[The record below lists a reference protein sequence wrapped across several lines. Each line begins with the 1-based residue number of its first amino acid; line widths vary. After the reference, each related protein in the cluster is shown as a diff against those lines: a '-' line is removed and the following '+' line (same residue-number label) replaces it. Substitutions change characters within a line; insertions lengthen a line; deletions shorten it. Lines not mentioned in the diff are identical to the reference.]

1 MAKLEGILYKAFE
14 RFFIFRGY
22 APLNI
27 LAEVSKRPE
36 AYQRHSD
43 NEHKKEIIRFL
54 LQGEYSYF
62 PELVFA
68 FRGADVTGLL
78 TEFNGHDDVEY
89 SAEQYV
95 PGLKVLKEK
104 VPHSGYRARHAQLSV
119 NPKALLR
126 VDGNH
131 RLEPFDE
138 DITWWESS
146 INETA
151 PEDYNEEQKKAW
163 LRSEAT
169 NNRNNARKIIVPF
182 AIVISN
188 SDIADPFEASIFN
201 NINFKQK
208 PLRQEKNIHNIHKFL
223 KDSDELGKPH
233 SLTMKLIDLVESG
246 HFIGLPLLAKQDND
260 DKDIYRTVCYKT
272 VELLILQQEQIK
284 KTEIP
289 RLEENI
295 QTYQE
300 KLKLLEDEI
309 KEKKESTDKE
319 TSEKEK
325 KESLDKETKENRK
338 TDLSNSIAIIEKQID
353 NINRMIELDNK
364 RKKILENFE
373 TAINHERIEIAIQS
387 LRSVYSCF
395 AKRSGNIS
403 LFSALVYY
411 KLLDEQ
417 VFSCFV
423 DWVLSNKIN
432 EIPVNDELP
441 THNAQSLISLFRK
454 VYEAKGKE
462 VFISMQFGDPQS
474 EMIYEKVVQTIAKV
488 NNKHGLDIKI
498 SVIRIDQKTT
508 SDLFNIP
515 QEITRAIE
523 TSSLIIADLSSKN
536 VNVYHE
542 IGMAMGLAQAKNIPA
557 PVILLYKTDSS
568 YRGKE
573 VDEDHF
579 VGFNL
584 RSESQLR
591 FTTYKQLVDGLTERL
606 EKHYGLN

>member
-14 RFFIFRGY
+14 RFFVFRGY
-22 APLNI
+22 APLDT
-27 LAEVSKRPE
+27 LAKSSQRPD
-36 AYQRHSD
+36 AYQRHAD
-43 NEHKKEIIRFL
+43 DEHKRDIIRFL
-54 LQGEYSYF
+54 LQKEYAYF

-78 TEFNGHDDVEY
+78 NEFNGKDDIEY

-95 PGLKVLKEK
+95 PGLKVLKER
-104 VPHSGYRARHAQLSV
+104 VPSSGYRARHAQLSV

-138 DITWWESS
+138 DIDWWEKS
-146 INETA
+146 IKEAA
-151 PEDYNEEQKKAW
+151 PEDYTEEQKKAW
-163 LRSEAT
+163 MRSKAT
-169 NNRNNARKIIVPF
+169 NNRDNARKIIVPF

-188 SDIADPFEASIFN
+188 SDIADPFETSIFN

-208 PLRQEKNIHNIHKFL
+208 PLRQEKNIQNIHKFL

-233 SLTMKLIDLVESG
+233 DLTIKLVDLVESG
-246 HFIGLPLLAKQDND
+246 HFLGLPLLEKHNND
-260 DKDIYRTVCYKT
+260 DEDIYRTVCYKT
-272 VELLILQQEQIK
+272 VELLLFQQEQINNI
-284 KTEIP
+284 EIP
-289 RLEENI
+289 QLEENI
-295 QTYQE
+295 QTHQE

-309 KEKKESTDKE
+309 KQTKASVEKE
-319 TSEKEK
+319 TNEK
-325 KESLDKETKENRK
+325 RK
-338 TDLSNSIAIIEKQID
+338 TELSNSISIIEKQVD
-353 NINRMIELDNK
+353 NISRMIDLDNK
-364 RKKILENFE
+364 RKEIFRNFE
-373 TAINHERIEIAIQS
+373 TAINLERIEIAIQS

-395 AKRSGNIS
+395 AEHSGNIS

-411 KLLDEQ
+411 KLLDEH
-417 VFSCFV
+417 VFSCFI
-423 DWVLSNKIN
+423 DWVINNKIN

-441 THNAQSLISLFRK
+441 THTAQSLISLYRK

-488 NNKHGLDIKI
+488 NNEHGLDIKI

-508 SDLFNIP
+508 TNLFNIP

-542 IGMAMGLAQAKNIPA
+542 IGLAMGLAQAKNIPA

-568 YRGKE
+568 YRKE
-573 VDEDHF
+573 KDVDEDHF

>member
-14 RFFIFRGY
+14 RFFVFRGY
-22 APLNI
+22 APLDT
-27 LAEVSKRPE
+27 LAKVSQRPE
-36 AYQRHSD
+36 AYQRHAD
-43 NEHKKEIIRFL
+43 NEHKKDIIEFL
-54 LQGEYSYF
+54 LQGEFAFF

-104 VPHSGYRARHAQLSV
+104 VPHAGYRARHAQLSI

-146 INETA
+146 ISETA
-151 PEDYNEEQKKAW
+151 PEGYTEEQKSAW
-163 LRSEAT
+163 LRSKAE
-169 NNRNNARKIIVPF
+169 NNRDNAKKIIVPF

-188 SDIADPFEASIFN
+188 SDIADSFEASIFN

-208 PLRQEKNIHNIHKFL
+208 PLRQEKNIQNIHKFL

-246 HFIGLPLLAKQDND
+246 HFIGLPLLVKQDND

-272 VELLILQQEQIK
+272 VELLLLQQEQIK

-295 QTYQE
+295 QSHQE
-300 KLKLLEDEI
+300 KLKSLEDEI
-309 KEKKESTDKE
+309 KEKKESA
-319 TSEKEK
+319 
-325 KESLDKETKENRK
+325 DKETKENRK

-373 TAINHERIEIAIQS
+373 TAITHEKIEIAIQS

-395 AKRSGNIS
+395 AERSGNIS

-441 THNAQSLISLFRK
+441 THNAQSLINLFRK

-508 SDLFNIP
+508 SDLFSIP

-557 PVILLYKTDSS
+557 PVILLYKTNSS
-568 YRGKE
+568 YRNEE

-606 EKHYGLN
+606 ENHYGLN

>member
-14 RFFIFRGY
+14 RFFVFRGY
-22 APLNI
+22 APLDT
-27 LAEVSKRPE
+27 LAKVSQRPE
-36 AYQRHSD
+36 AYQRHAD
-43 NEHKKEIIRFL
+43 NEHKKDIIEFL
-54 LQGEYSYF
+54 LQGEFAFF

-104 VPHSGYRARHAQLSV
+104 VPHAGYRARHAQLSI

-146 INETA
+146 ISETA
-151 PEDYNEEQKKAW
+151 PEGYTEEQKSAW
-163 LRSEAT
+163 LRSKAE
-169 NNRNNARKIIVPF
+169 NNRDNAKKIIVPF

-188 SDIADPFEASIFN
+188 SDIADSFEASIFN

-208 PLRQEKNIHNIHKFL
+208 PLRQEKNIQNIHKFL

-246 HFIGLPLLAKQDND
+246 HFIGLPLLVKQDND

-272 VELLILQQEQIK
+272 VELLLLQQEQIK

-295 QTYQE
+295 QSHQE
-300 KLKLLEDEI
+300 KLKSLEDEI
-309 KEKKESTDKE
+309 KEKKES
-319 TSEKEK
+319 S
-325 KESLDKETKENRK
+325 DKETKENRK

-373 TAINHERIEIAIQS
+373 TAITHEKIEIAIQS

-395 AKRSGNIS
+395 AERSGNIS

-441 THNAQSLISLFRK
+441 THNAQSLINLFRK

-508 SDLFNIP
+508 SDLFSIP

-557 PVILLYKTDSS
+557 PVILLYKTNSS
-568 YRGKE
+568 YRNEE

-606 EKHYGLN
+606 ENHYGLN

>member
-14 RFFIFRGY
+14 RFFVFRGY
-22 APLNI
+22 APLDT
-27 LAEVSKRPE
+27 LAKSSQRPD
-36 AYQRHSD
+36 AYQRHAD
-43 NEHKKEIIRFL
+43 DEHKRDIISFL
-54 LQGEYSYF
+54 LQKEYAYF

-78 TEFNGHDDVEY
+78 NEFNGKDDIEY

-95 PGLKVLKEK
+95 PGLKVLKER
-104 VPHSGYRARHAQLSV
+104 VPSSGYRARHAQLSV

-138 DITWWESS
+138 DIDWWEKS
-146 INETA
+146 IKEAA
-151 PEDYNEEQKKAW
+151 PEDYTEEQKKAW
-163 LRSEAT
+163 LRSKAT
-169 NNRNNARKIIVPF
+169 NNRDNAKKIIVPF

-188 SDIADPFEASIFN
+188 SDIADPFETSIFN

-208 PLRQEKNIHNIHKFL
+208 PLRQEKSIQNIHKFL

-233 SLTMKLIDLVESG
+233 DLTMKLVDLVESG
-246 HFIGLPLLAKQDND
+246 HFLGLPLLEKHNND
-260 DKDIYRTVCYKT
+260 DEDIYRTVCYKT
-272 VELLILQQEQIK
+272 VELLLFQQEQIK
-284 KTEIP
+284 NTEIP
-289 RLEENI
+289 QLEENI
-295 QTYQE
+295 QTHQE
-300 KLKLLEDEI
+300 KLKSLEDEI
-309 KEKKESTDKE
+309 KDKRESIDKE
-319 TSEKEK
+319 TDK
-325 KESLDKETKENRK
+325 KKN
-338 TDLSNSIAIIEKQID
+338 TDPSNSIGIIEKQID

-364 RKKILENFE
+364 RKEILGNFE
-373 TAINHERIEIAIQS
+373 TAINLERIEIAIQS

-395 AKRSGNIS
+395 AERSGNIS

-417 VFSCFV
+417 VLSCFV
-423 DWVLSNKIN
+423 DWVLRNKIN

-441 THNAQSLISLFRK
+441 THNAQSLISLFKK

-508 SDLFNIP
+508 TDLFNIP

-568 YRGKE
+568 YRNEE

-606 EKHYGLN
+606 ENHYGLN

>member
-14 RFFIFRGY
+14 RFFVFRGY
-22 APLNI
+22 APLDT
-27 LAEVSKRPE
+27 LAKVSQRPE
-36 AYQRHSD
+36 AYQRHAD
-43 NEHKKEIIRFL
+43 NEHKKDIIEFL
-54 LQGEYSYF
+54 LQGEFAFF

-104 VPHSGYRARHAQLSV
+104 VPHAGYRARHAQLSI

-146 INETA
+146 ISETA
-151 PEDYNEEQKKAW
+151 PEGYTEEQKSAW
-163 LRSEAT
+163 LRSKAE
-169 NNRNNARKIIVPF
+169 NNRDNAKKIIVPF

-188 SDIADPFEASIFN
+188 SDIADSFEASIFN

-208 PLRQEKNIHNIHKFL
+208 PLRQEKNIQNIHKFL

-246 HFIGLPLLAKQDND
+246 HFIGLPLLVKQDND

-272 VELLILQQEQIK
+272 VELLLFQQEQIK

-295 QTYQE
+295 QSHQE
-300 KLKLLEDEI
+300 KLKSLEDEI
-309 KEKKESTDKE
+309 KEKKESA
-319 TSEKEK
+319 
-325 KESLDKETKENRK
+325 DKETKENRK

-373 TAINHERIEIAIQS
+373 TAITHERIEIAIQS

-395 AKRSGNIS
+395 AERSGNIS

-441 THNAQSLISLFRK
+441 THNAQSLINLFRK

-508 SDLFNIP
+508 SDLFSIP

-557 PVILLYKTDSS
+557 PVILLYKTNSS
-568 YRGKE
+568 YRNEE

-606 EKHYGLN
+606 ENHYGLN